1 MITLQKIYL
10 GKNINLKNFGEKI
23 CICFFKRKRS
33 LYKDFTLDKDMKC
46 KEFEILS
53 KLNKVLLKYLFY
65 SEITDRMICKQVKVS
80 IAKISIAIKFLQHVT
95 ITILSLYC
103 EISK

>member
-1 MITLQKIYL
+1 M
-10 GKNINLKNFGEKI
+10 GKKYAFV
-23 CICFFKRKRS
+23 FKRKRS

-46 KEFEILS
+46 KEFEVLS

-95 ITILSLYC
+95 ITILILYC